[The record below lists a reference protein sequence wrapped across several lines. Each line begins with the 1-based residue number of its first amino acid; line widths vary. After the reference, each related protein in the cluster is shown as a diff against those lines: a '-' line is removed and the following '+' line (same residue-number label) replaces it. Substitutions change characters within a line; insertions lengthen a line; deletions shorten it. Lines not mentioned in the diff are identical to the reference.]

1 MVSAE
6 EVLGF
11 WFGQPP
17 DPVRNPT
24 SVRPQERWF
33 VRNADFDAECRHR
46 FLDAHEAAAAGRLD
60 DWREEP
66 RSCLAL
72 LLLLDQFPRNLFR
85 GTPRAFSSDAK
96 AREVARYALARGL
109 DVTLPPV
116 WRWFMYLPF
125 EHSEE
130 VHDQRLAVA
139 LFEMLALYHRDSRE
153 SLDYARRHR
162 EVIERFGRFPH
173 RNVTLGR
180 PSTPE
185 EESFLQEPGSSFA

>member
-1 MVSAE
+1 MASAE

-17 DPVRNPT
+17 DPSLNPESARQRDYWFEKDT
-24 SVRPQERWF
+24 AFDEEFGRRFQPLHER
-33 VRNADFDAECRHR
+33 
-46 FLDAHEAAAAGRLD
+46 AAAGELAS
-60 DWREEP
+60 WKNEP

-72 LLLLDQFPRNLFR
+72 LLLLDQFPRNVFR
-85 GTPRAFSSDAK
+85 GTPRAFATDAQ
-96 AREVARYALARGL
+96 AREVARHALARGL

-130 VHDQRLAVA
+130 VNDQRLAVS
-139 LFEMLALYHRDSRE
+139 LFEQLVLNHPGSRQG
-153 SLDYARRHR
+153 LDYAWQHR
-162 EVIERFGRFPH
+162 DIIERFGRFPH
-173 RNVTLGR
+173 RNATLGR

-185 EESFLQEPGSSFA
+185 EETFLQGPGSSF

>member
-1 MVSAE
+1 MASAE

-17 DPVRNPT
+17 DPILNPA
-24 SVRPQERWF
+24 SAHPRERWF
-33 VRNADFDAECRHR
+33 LRNAAFDEECQRR
-46 FLDAHEAAAAGRLD
+46 FLDAHEAAAAGLLR

-66 RSCLAL
+66 RSCVAL
-72 LLLLDQFPRNLFR
+72 LLLLDQIPRNVFR
-85 GTPRAFSSDAK
+85 GTPRAFATDAL

-139 LFEMLALYHRDSRE
+139 LFEMLALYHPDSRE

-162 EVIERFGRFPH
+162 DVIERFGRFPH
-173 RNVTLGR
+173 RNAALGR

-185 EESFLQEPGSSFA
+185 EERFLQEPGSSF

>member
-11 WFGQPP
+11 WFGHPP
-17 DPVRNPT
+17 DPVLNPAST
-24 SVRPQERWF
+24 RPRERWF
-33 VRNADFDAECRHR
+33 ERDVAFDAECRHR
-46 FLDAHEAAAAGRLD
+46 FLDAHEAAASGALSAWKD
-60 DWREEP
+60 EP
-66 RSCLAL
+66 RSALVL

-85 GTPRAFSSDAK
+85 GTSRAFATDAQ
-96 AREVARYALARGL
+96 AREVARHALARGL

-139 LFEMLALYHRDSRE
+139 LFEMLALYHPGSQEAADF
-153 SLDYARRHR
+153 ARRHR
-162 EVIERFGRFPH
+162 DIIVRFGRFPH
-173 RNVTLGR
+173 RNETLGR

-185 EESFLQEPGSSFA
+185 EASFLQEPGSSF

>member
-1 MVSAE
+1 MASAE

-17 DPVRNPT
+17 DPIVNPASARQRDYWFARN
-24 SVRPQERWF
+24 E
-33 VRNADFDAECRHR
+33 DFDEACRRR
-46 FLDAHEAAAAGRLD
+46 FLDAHEAAISGALD
-60 DWREEP
+60 AWKEEP

-72 LLLLDQFPRNLFR
+72 VLLLDQFPRNLFR
-85 GTPRAFSSDAK
+85 GTPQAFASDSR
-96 AREVARYALARGL
+96 AREVARSALARGL
-109 DVTLPPV
+109 DLSLPPV
-116 WRWFMYLPF
+116 WRWFLYLPF

-153 SLDYARRHR
+153 PLDYARRHR

-173 RNVTLGR
+173 RNVALGR

-185 EESFLQEPGSSFA
+185 EERFLQEPGSAF

>member
-1 MVSAE
+1 MASAE

-17 DPVRNPT
+17 DPILNPT
-24 SVRPQERWF
+24 SGRPRERWF
-33 VRNADFDAECRHR
+33 SRDARFDEECRRR
-46 FLDAHEAAAAGRLD
+46 FLDVHEAAASGALGAWKD
-60 DWREEP
+60 EP

-72 LLLLDQFPRNLFR
+72 VLLLDQFPRNLFR
-85 GTPRAFSSDAK
+85 DTPRAFATDAL
-96 AREVARYALARGL
+96 AREVSRHGLARGL
-109 DVTLPPV
+109 DLALPPV
-116 WRWFMYLPF
+116 WRWFLYLPF

-153 SLDYARRHR
+153 PLDYARRHR

-173 RNVTLGR
+173 RNVALGR
-180 PSTPE
+180 PSTAE
-185 EESFLQEPGSSFA
+185 EERFLQEPGSSF

>member
-11 WFGQPP
+11 WFGHPP
-17 DPVRNPT
+17 DPVLNPA
-24 SVRPQERWF
+24 SARYQERWF
-33 VRNADFDAECRHR
+33 EKDAAFDAECRRR
-46 FLDAHEAAAAGRLD
+46 FLDAHEAAASGALKA
-60 DWREEP
+60 WRDEP
-66 RSCLAL
+66 RGALAL

-85 GTPRAFSSDAK
+85 GTPRAFATDAL
-96 AREVARYALARGL
+96 ARDTARHALARGL
-109 DVTLPPV
+109 DLALPPV
-116 WRWFMYLPF
+116 WRWFLYLPF

-139 LFEMLALYHRDSRE
+139 LFEMLALYHPASQE

-162 EVIERFGRFPH
+162 DVIERFGRFPH

-185 EESFLQEPGSSFA
+185 EEQFLQEPGSAF

>member
-1 MVSAE
+1 MASAE

-17 DPVRNPT
+17 DPILNPA
-24 SVRPQERWF
+24 SARPRERWF
-33 VRNADFDAECRHR
+33 ARDAAFDEECHRR
-46 FLDAHEAAAAGRLD
+46 FLDAHEAAASGALD
-60 DWREEP
+60 AWKAEP

-72 LLLLDQFPRNLFR
+72 VLLLDQFPRNLFR
-85 GTPRAFSSDAK
+85 GTPRSFATDAL
-96 AREVARYALARGL
+96 AREVSRHALARGL
-109 DVTLPPV
+109 DLALPPV
-116 WRWFMYLPF
+116 WRWFLYLPF

-153 SLDYARRHR
+153 PLDYARRHR

-173 RNVTLGR
+173 RNVALGR
-180 PSTPE
+180 PSTE
-185 EESFLQEPGSSFA
+185 EEERFLQEPGSSF

>member
-1 MVSAE
+1 MASAE

-17 DPVRNPT
+17 DPILNPA
-24 SVRPQERWF
+24 SARPRERWF
-33 VRNADFDAECRHR
+33 SGDAGFDEECRRR
-46 FLDAHEAAAAGRLD
+46 FLDAHEAAASGALGAWCD
-60 DWREEP
+60 EP

-72 LLLLDQFPRNLFR
+72 VLLLDQFPRNLFR
-85 GTPRAFSSDAK
+85 GTPRAFATDAL
-96 AREVARYALARGL
+96 AREVSQLALARGL
-109 DVTLPPV
+109 DLALPPV
-116 WRWFMYLPF
+116 WRWFLYLPF

-153 SLDYARRHR
+153 PLDYARRHR

-173 RNVTLGR
+173 RNVALGR

-185 EESFLQEPGSSFA
+185 EERFLQEPGSHF